1 MTYTYTPQAGD
12 VIESPSGRKRIRVM
26 TFDNSYDVRILVY
39 RRKWWFWG
47 SWGRLFGRNLGW
59 SHTIYWWSLENLV
72 DDHGW
77 KLIARR
83 DQ

>member
-12 VIESPSGRKRIRVM
+12 VIESPWKTLRHIVVGTDPKHTTYKVARRRCWIGPWHTDDGLYGGPQIHS
-26 TFDNSYDVRILVY
+26 TSHFSALV
-39 RRKWWFWG
+39 G
-47 SWGRLFGRNLGW
+47 GM
-59 SHTIYWWSLENLV
+59 
-72 DDHGW
+72 GW

>member
-12 VIESPSGRKRIRVM
+12 VIESPDGFERFVIHYRSTGGKTLRSNRYGLGPDGWKKRTSGDIIMRPENYTK
-26 TFDNSYDVRILVY
+26 LV
-39 RRKWWFWG
+39 
-47 SWGRLFGRNLGW
+47 
-59 SHTIYWWSLENLV
+59 T
-72 DDHGW
+72 DHGW